1 MSNISFGNYPSLLG
15 LIAMLSQS
23 FAIDSMY
30 NLSQRNILA
39 AMFAHQSMFVAFTY
53 LYRTGYDLPSL
64 VIVTLT
70 WAFVLVLRLREKQ
83 IGPPNSIWTHPDS
96 TF

>member
-1 MSNISFGNYPSLLG
+1 
-15 LIAMLSQS
+15 
-23 FAIDSMY
+23 
-30 NLSQRNILA
+30 
-39 AMFAHQSMFVAFTY
+39 MFVAFTY